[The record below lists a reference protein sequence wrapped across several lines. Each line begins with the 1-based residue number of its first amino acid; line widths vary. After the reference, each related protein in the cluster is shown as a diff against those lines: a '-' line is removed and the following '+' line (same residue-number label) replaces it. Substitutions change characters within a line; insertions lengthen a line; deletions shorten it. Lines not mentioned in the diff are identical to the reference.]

1 MAGIVPTKED
11 ILSAFHAALPV
22 MLGYLAIGLPCGI
35 MESKVGFSPFMSLLF
50 SMTFYSGAGQFMI
63 PSMWLAGAP
72 LYSVIASVS
81 FVNTRQMLY
90 SAAFS
95 PYFSDVGKPLA
106 FFFSATVTDESFGVS
121 LDKFVTD
128 GTWTPRRALLVNLM
142 SMTSWTIANA
152 VGTAAGPMLNLPLA
166 VTSFAM
172 TSIFVCLLVGQPL
185 NRTTAIVICVA
196 FAGVL
201 ACKLVGLSGPAILLG
216 ALAGVF
222 AGMAY
227 EVAIGR

>member
-1 MAGIVPTKED
+1 MAGTVPTKED

-35 MESKVGFSPFMSLLF
+35 MESKVGFSPLMSFLL

-95 PYFSDVGKPLA
+95 PYFSKVGRPLA

-121 LDKFVTD
+121 LDRFVTD
-128 GTWTPRRALLVNLM
+128 KAWTPRRALLVNLM
-142 SMTSWTIANA
+142 CMASWSVANA
-152 VGTAAGPMLNLPLA
+152 VGTAAGPMLDLPVA

-185 NRTTAIVICVA
+185 NRTTAIVIGVA

>member
-1 MAGIVPTKED
+1 
-11 ILSAFHAALPV
+11 

-35 MESKVGFSPFMSLLF
+35 MESKVGFSPLMSFVL

-63 PSMWLAGAP
+63 PSMWLAGSP

-95 PYFSDVGKPLA
+95 PYFSDVSRPLA

-128 GTWTPRRALLVNLM
+128 EAWTPRRALLVNLM
-142 SMTSWTIANA
+142 SMTSWGVANT
-152 VGTAAGPMLNLPLA
+152 VGTALGPVLNLPVA

-185 NRTTAIVICVA
+185 NRTTAVVVCVA
-196 FAGVL
+196 FSIFISASAKYPLVYGSL
-201 ACKLVGLSGPAILLG
+201 ASVILLMFWLYTCCLMIYCG
-216 ALAGVF
+216 AVF
-222 AGMAY
+222 NITIRNIKSREA
-227 EVAIGR
+227 E

>member
-1 MAGIVPTKED
+1 MVYADVP
-11 ILSAFHAALPV
+11 SSQ
-22 MLGYLAIGLPCGI
+22 CGRTRCP
-35 MESKVGFSPFMSLLF
+35 SVVVPF
-50 SMTFYSGAGQFMI
+50 
-63 PSMWLAGAP
+63 SMWLAGAP

-142 SMTSWTIANA
+142 GLVRFALILYAATIVFQLVTLPVEINA
-152 VGTAAGPMLNLPLA
+152 SRRAVAYLSAQGSSIDQEGAKQVLTAAAL
-166 VTSFAM
+166 TY
-172 TSIFVCLLVGQPL
+172 
-185 NRTTAIVICVA
+185 VA
-196 FAGVL
+196 A
-201 ACKLVGLSGPAILLG
+201 
-216 ALAGVF
+216 ALASLLQF
-222 AGMAY
+222 LYLLA
-227 EVAIGR
+227 RTQRD

>member
-1 MAGIVPTKED
+1 VPTKED
-11 ILSAFHAALPV
+11 ILSAFRAALPV

-35 MESKVGFSPFMSLLF
+35 MESKVGFSPLMSFVL

-63 PSMWLAGAP
+63 PSMWLAGSP

-95 PYFSDVGKPLA
+95 PYFSDVSRPLA

-121 LDKFVTD
+121 LEKFVTD
-128 GTWTPRRALLVNLM
+128 EAWTPRRALLVNLM
-142 SMTSWTIANA
+142 SMTSWGVANT
-152 VGTAAGPMLNLPLA
+152 VGTAVGPVLNLPLA

-185 NRTTAIVICVA
+185 NRTTAVVVGVA

-201 ACKLVGLSGPAILLG
+201 VCKLVGLAGPAILFG
-216 ALAGVF
+216 ALAGVV
-222 AGMAY
+222 AGMVF
-227 EVAIGR
+227 EVARGR